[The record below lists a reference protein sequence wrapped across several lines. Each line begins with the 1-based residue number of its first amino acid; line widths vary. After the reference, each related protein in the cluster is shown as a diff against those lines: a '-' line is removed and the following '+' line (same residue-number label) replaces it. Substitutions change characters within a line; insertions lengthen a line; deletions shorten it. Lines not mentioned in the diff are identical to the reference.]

1 MVVDHLYKFI
11 PITQLQLI
19 YPVGRLAM
27 PLFAFTF
34 GYTLNY
40 LKFENIQSVHKLLF
54 RLLIA
59 ALISSIPYIYLQK
72 DFIAFGVW
80 PLNIIFMFFL
90 SVLILYINT
99 WKTKYSI
106 VIAATLFIVGG
117 MLVEYYWAGLLLVI
131 FSYYFVKRPNW
142 HNLLTII
149 FSLVLL
155 IDLNGDLYAFL
166 FPLIVYCA
174 QFIDL
179 KFRRIKHIFYVL
191 YPLHLFVISGI
202 KFLIVNEY

>member
-11 PITQLQLI
+11 PVTQLQLI
-19 YPVGRLAM
+19 YPAGRLAM

-34 GYTLNY
+34 GYTLTY
-40 LKFENIQSVHKLLF
+40 FKFENIQSVHKLLF

-90 SVLILYINT
+90 AVLILYINT

-106 VIAATLFIVGG
+106 FIAATLFIVGG
-117 MLVEYYWAGLLLVI
+117 MFVEYYWAGLLLVI

-142 HNLLTII
+142 QNLLAII
-149 FSLVLL
+149 FSLILL
-155 IDLNGDLYAFL
+155 IDLNGNLYAFL
-166 FPLIVYCA
+166 FLPIVYLA
-174 QFIDL
+174 QFVDL
-179 KFRRIKHIFYVL
+179 KIKRIKHIFYVL

-202 KFLIVNEY
+202 KFFNS

>member
-1 MVVDHLYKFI
+1 MVVDHLFKFI
-11 PITQLQLI
+11 PVTQLQLI

-34 GYTLNY
+34 GYTLTY
-40 LKFENIQSVHKLLF
+40 FKFENIQSVHKLLF

-72 DFIAFGVW
+72 DFITLDVW

-106 VIAATLFIVGG
+106 FIAATLFIVGG
-117 MLVEYYWAGLLLVI
+117 MFVEYYWAGLLLVI

-142 HNLLTII
+142 QKLLAII
-149 FSLVLL
+149 FSLLLL
-155 IDLNGDLYAFL
+155 IDLNGNLYAFL
-166 FPLIVYCA
+166 FLPIVYLA
-174 QFIDL
+174 QFVDL
-179 KFRRIKHIFYVL
+179 KIKRIKHIFYVL
-191 YPLHLFVISGI
+191 YPLHLFVINGI
-202 KFLIVNEY
+202 KFFIN